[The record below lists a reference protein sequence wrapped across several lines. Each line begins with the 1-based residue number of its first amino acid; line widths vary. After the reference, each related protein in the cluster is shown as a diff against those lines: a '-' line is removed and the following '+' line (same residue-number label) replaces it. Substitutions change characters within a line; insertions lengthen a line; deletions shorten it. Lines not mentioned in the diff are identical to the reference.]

1 MSKLSDTNVV
11 AIAKKKFNC
20 SDEEAWSFVDEVI
33 AEDKKE
39 KELTESEPKEKANK
53 EFMVVYA
60 DPKAAMY
67 EENANCCHSGFII
80 QKLPAINSEG
90 DLVGWGDLDISE
102 RLDKLTEYA
111 REKHRKKGPFE
122 CIADL
127 LQYVPAKTLKEFGLK
142 VVSKEPASIV
152 ASHPEKL
159 YSNAEEETVINDKVS
174 VISKK

>member
-1 MSKLSDTNVV
+1 MSKLSDTNVA

-20 SDEEAWSFVDEVI
+20 SDEEAWSFVEEVM

-39 KELTESEPKEKANK
+39 KELTESEPKEKVEK
-53 EFMVVYA
+53 EYVVVVPG
-60 DPKAAMY
+60 DDGSTRL
-67 EENANCCHSGFII
+67 EGRVGFIL
-80 QKLPAINSEG
+80 QKLPVMNSEG
-90 DLVGWGDLDISE
+90 ELTSWGDLDIDD

-122 CIADL
+122 CVADL
-127 LQYVPAKTLKEFGLK
+127 LQYVPSKTLKEFGIK
-142 VVSKEPASIV
+142 VITKDPVSVVTSY
-152 ASHPEKL
+152 PEKL